1 MPPWKAALGGEHQ
14 TEALASGGE
23 LGGQGSSLGNCTSVS
38 QEGAV
43 PVGPGL
49 VATSAPPHPVP
60 SQLEPGRVP
69 SATEA
74 LGGAGGDGD
83 RGESPL

>member
-1 MPPWKAALGGEHQ
+1 ML
-14 TEALASGGE
+14 
-23 LGGQGSSLGNCTSVS
+23 VD
-38 QEGAV
+38 
-43 PVGPGL
+43 PGL
-49 VATSAPPHPVP
+49 GATSAPPHPIP

-74 LGGAGGDGD
+74 LGGAGGDGG

>member
-1 MPPWKAALGGEHQ
+1 MP
-14 TEALASGGE
+14 
-23 LGGQGSSLGNCTSVS
+23 VD
-38 QEGAV
+38 
-43 PVGPGL
+43 PGL
-49 VATSAPPHPVP
+49 GATSAPPHPIP

-74 LGGAGGDGD
+74 LGGAGGGEG